1 MIDPAR
7 IAAAASAIDPVF
19 LNSPQL
25 AFPALSEALG
35 LDLTVKVETLNPI
48 RSFKGRGTGWLV
60 HELDDATPLVTASAG
75 NFGQGLA
82 YAARSRAVPVTVFA
96 AETANPMKL
105 ERMRRLG
112 AEVVLAGRD
121 FDAAKEAA
129 RAHAEQRGHR
139 FVEDGCEREIAEG
152 AGTLALELLSG
163 QARFDSILV
172 PVGNGSLIIG
182 IGSWMKEHSPAT
194 QVIGVCAAGAPS
206 MARSWR
212 SGRVETTA
220 TADTIAD
227 GIAAR
232 VPVPQALAEMQGVVD
247 DMLLVED
254 RQIIA
259 AMRLLVSHTG
269 LVVEPAGAAGL
280 AALLADPAR
289 FRGQRVATPLCG
301 GNVTEEQ
308 FQRWF
313 LTAAHGLGPA

>member
-1 MIDPAR
+1 MIDPSR
-7 IAAAASAIDPVF
+7 IAAAARAIDPVF
-19 LNSPQL
+19 LHSPQL
-25 AFPALSEALG
+25 AFPALSETLG
-35 LDLTVKVETLNPI
+35 VDLTVKVETLNPI

-60 HELDDATPLVTASAG
+60 HELEGATPLVTASAG

-82 YAARSRAVPVTVFA
+82 YAARARDIAVTVFA
-96 AETANPMKL
+96 AETANPLKL

-121 FDAAKEAA
+121 FDAAKDAA
-129 RAHAEQRGHR
+129 RAHAERRGHR

-152 AGTLALELLSG
+152 AGTIALEMLGGGAS
-163 QARFDSILV
+163 FDAILA

-182 IGSWMKEHSPAT
+182 IGSWMKQHSPAT
-194 QVIGVCAAGAPS
+194 RVIGVCATGAPA

-212 SGRVETTA
+212 SGRVETTEA
-220 TADTIAD
+220 AETIAD

-232 VPVPQALAEMQGVVD
+232 VPVPQALAEMTGVVD

-254 RQIIA
+254 REILA

-269 LVVEPAGAAGL
+269 LVVEPAGAAGV
-280 AALLADPAR
+280 AALLTDPER

-308 FQRWF
+308 FRRWF
-313 LTAAHGLGPA
+313 FAAADGHGST